1 LPQFYYEYFN
11 QQDQQFGDEKRNT
24 LDFDFQHDIALTED
38 NYFNWGL
45 GYRYVA
51 SSLFDSTYVTA
62 DPTHQNLHLV
72 SAFVQDKA
80 AFFDNTV
87 LLTLGAK
94 VQYYT
99 LSGWDYQPTVRLLWK
114 FHPEHRVWAAFS
126 RATRSPSRGETALSL
141 KPQQVPERFSPFPIS
156 FDFAGNP
163 ALEQEH
169 VLSYELGYRG
179 WVGNRLSFDLAIF
192 YNDYDN
198 LVTGY
203 NVPPD
208 VSNPQISFTFENGAS
223 AQTWGF
229 EMATDW
235 HLLDSLRLQLSYS
248 FLQVNYHNFN
258 FSDEPKPNNDP
269 ENQVSF
275 RGSYDITPTIAFD
288 TWVRYV
294 DSISSINALFSPQY
308 TIDSYVGL
316 DLRLAWKPIHNL
328 ELSIVGQN
336 INNSTHLEYVEE
348 IFAYPRQVERS
359 IYGKIKWHFK

>member
-1 LPQFYYEYFN
+1 MPQFYYEYFN

-275 RGSYDITPTIAFD
+275 RGSYDITPTITFD